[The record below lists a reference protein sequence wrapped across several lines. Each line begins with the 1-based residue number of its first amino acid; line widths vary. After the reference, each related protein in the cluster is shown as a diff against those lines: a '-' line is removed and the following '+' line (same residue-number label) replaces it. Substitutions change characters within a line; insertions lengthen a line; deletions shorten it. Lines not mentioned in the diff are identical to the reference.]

1 MSATITGTR
10 EQAVPSKQVVIE
22 PPTTRPV
29 TRTRAREDDSD
40 ILAQARGLT
49 KRYGERVS
57 VENLTMTV
65 RRGEV
70 YGFLGPNGAGK
81 TTTLRMLL
89 GLIEPTSGTALVAG
103 RRPGDP
109 DGLARVGALVES
121 PAFYPYLNGREN
133 LEVLARYAEVPEKR
147 IDEVLDVVEL
157 ADRAGDSF
165 KTYSL
170 GMKQR
175 LGVAAALL
183 KQPELLILDEP
194 TNGLDPKGMAD
205 MRDLVRRVGTGQTSV
220 LLSSHL
226 LGEIE
231 QICDRVGIIRAGHLV
246 AEGRVDDLRGA
257 TELIVRA
264 EPVARASQVIERLYG
279 ADRVRLSG
287 DQIYLQADPALAPK
301 VARELIAADVDLIE
315 LVPRQQTLEEVFL
328 HMTEAA

>member
-89 GLIEPTSGTALVAG
+89 GLIEPTSGTAMVAG

-287 DQIYLQADPALAPK
+287 DRIYLQADPALAPK